1 MVFEKRKGFKNK
13 IKMKK
18 IVDLLYKNF
27 KVLCIKKI
35 HTHTHNKN
43 IKRKMTSQ
51 GQNTPKIYNWEY
63 GKLIFLMYI
72 NCLDK

>member
-18 IVDLLYKNF
+18 LVDLLYKNF

-35 HTHTHNKN
+35 HTHTHT
-43 IKRKMTSQ
+43 IKTLKGR
-51 GQNTPKIYNWEY
+51 
-63 GKLIFLMYI
+63 
-72 NCLDK
+72 